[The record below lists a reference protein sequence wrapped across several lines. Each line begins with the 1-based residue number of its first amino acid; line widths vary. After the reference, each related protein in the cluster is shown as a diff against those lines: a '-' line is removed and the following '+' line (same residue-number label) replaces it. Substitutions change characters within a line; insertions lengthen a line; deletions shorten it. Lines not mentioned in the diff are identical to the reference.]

1 MRRRAVAVAVAGLA
15 IAIAAEAA
23 TYLPEE
29 PGLAASDALVGLA
42 FLGLGLVAWQR
53 RPSSRSGLLM
63 VATGFAWFAGSF
75 ASAALFLHRGPLI
88 HLLVG
93 YPRGRLRSRLEQLV
107 VAAAYVD
114 GAVYPLARQDLATI
128 ALSLVVMVTALVG
141 YLRAGGPE
149 RRARAAALVAASA
162 IALVLGLGAI
172 TRVVNAGT
180 DATGL
185 WVYQAVLVLVAV
197 GLFADL
203 LWGRWTQAA
212 ITGLVVDLGEPE
224 QAGTLQV
231 KLARAV
237 GDPSLVVAYRLP
249 DTDGYVDEAGRPV
262 ALPAPGAGR
271 TVTYLHQ
278 GGQQIAAL
286 VHDAAVLDNPDLIN
300 AVAAAAGIAVANAR
314 LQADVRARVSE
325 VEASRRRIV
334 EASDAE
340 RRRLERELRRGAERR
355 LSHVTALLADRGPPV
370 AGVQR
375 ELQAARAA
383 LAEFARGVHPRTL
396 TEAGLAVALT
406 ELSKRCPVPVQV
418 TVPEQRFAPAA
429 EVAVYY
435 LCAEALTNVAKYAQA
450 SQATVKVKRQAD
462 VVVVEVRDDGVGGAD
477 PARGSGLRGLAD
489 RVEALQGRL
498 RIDSPPGAGTRLLA
512 EIPRSAGPTPRLD

>member
-1 MRRRAVAVAVAGLA
+1 MGWRPLAVAVAGLA
-15 IAIAAEAA
+15 VAIAAEAA

-29 PGLAASDALVGLA
+29 PGLAAGDAVVGLA

-75 ASAALFLHRGPLI
+75 ASAALFVHRGPLV

-93 YPRGRLRSRLEQLV
+93 YPQGRLRSRLEQLV

-114 GAVYPLARQDLATI
+114 GAVYPLARQDGVTI
-128 ALSLVVMVTALVG
+128 ALSLVVAVTALVG

-172 TRVVNAGT
+172 TRVVEAGT
-180 DATGL
+180 DATRL

-262 ALPAPGAGR
+262 ALPVPGAGR
-271 TVTYLHQ
+271 TVTYLHLD
-278 GGQQIAAL
+278 GHQIGAL
-286 VHDAAVLDNPDLIN
+286 VHDAAVLDDPELVN
-300 AVAAAAGIAVANAR
+300 AVAAAAGIAVANAQ

-334 EASDAE
+334 VAGDAE
-340 RRRLERELRRGAERR
+340 RRRLERELREGAERR
-355 LSHVTALLADRGPPV
+355 LAHVAELLADRGMSV
-370 AGVQR
+370 ADLQR
-375 ELQAARAA
+375 QLQAARAA
-383 LAEFARGVHPRTL
+383 LTEFGRGVHPRTL
-396 TEAGLAVALT
+396 TEAGLAVALA
-406 ELSKRCPVPVQV
+406 ELSVRCPVPVQV
-418 TVPEQRFAPAA
+418 TVPEQRLAPVV

-450 SQATVKVKRQAD
+450 SQAGIEVERQPET
-462 VVVVEVRDDGVGGAD
+462 VVVEIWDDGIGGAD
-477 PARGSGLRGLAD
+477 PAGGSGLRGLAD
-489 RVEALQGRL
+489 RVEALQGTL
-498 RIDSPPGAGTRLLA
+498 RVESPQGEGTRLLA
-512 EIPRSAGPTPRLD
+512 EIPLNESGATA

>member
-1 MRRRAVAVAVAGLA
+1 MGWRPLAVAAAGFAV
-15 IAIAAEAA
+15 AIAAEAA
-23 TYLPEE
+23 TYLPDE
-29 PGLAASDALVGLA
+29 PGLAAGDALVGLA
-42 FLGLGLVAWQR
+42 FLGLGMVAWQR

-63 VATGFAWFAGSF
+63 VATGLAWFAGSF
-75 ASAALFLHRGPLI
+75 AGAALFLHRGPLV

-93 YPRGRLRSRLEQLV
+93 YPQGRLRSRLEQLV

-114 GAVYPLARQDLATI
+114 GAVYGLARQDGVTI
-128 ALSLVVMVTALVG
+128 ALSLAVAVTVLVG
-141 YLRAGGPE
+141 YLGAGGPE
-149 RRARAAALVAASA
+149 RRARAAALLAASA
-162 IALVLGLGAI
+162 VALVLGLGA
-172 TRVVNAGT
+172 TGRVVNAGI

-212 ITGLVVDLGEPE
+212 IAGLVVDLGELDE
-224 QAGTLQV
+224 AGTLRA

-262 ALPAPGAGR
+262 ALPAPGASR
-271 TVTYLHQ
+271 TVTYLYQ
-278 GGQQIAAL
+278 DGQQIGVL
-286 VHDAAVLDNPDLIN
+286 VHDAAVLDDPDLID

-314 LQADVRARVSE
+314 LQADVRGRVLE

-340 RRRLERELRRGAERR
+340 RHRLERELREGAERR
-355 LSHVTALLADRGPPV
+355 LAHVTDLLGDRETSVADL
-370 AGVQR
+370 QR
-375 ELQAARAA
+375 QLQAARAA
-383 LAEFARGVHPRTL
+383 LTEFGRGVHPRTL
-396 TEAGLAVALT
+396 TEAGLAAALA
-406 ELSKRCPVPVQV
+406 ELSARCPVPVQV
-418 TVPEQRFAPAA
+418 TVPERLAPAV

-450 SQATVKVKRQAD
+450 SQATVKVKREAEM
-462 VVVVEVRDDGVGGAD
+462 VVVEVWDDGIGGAD
-477 PARGSGLRGLAD
+477 PAGGSGLRGLAD

-498 RIDSPPGAGTRLLA
+498 RIESPPGEGTRLLA
-512 EIPRSAGPTPRLD
+512 EIPLNEPGATA